1 MKESRDLRV
10 WLAYFAIAA
19 ALFLFRDILTPRIQA
34 FFADPEVVSFLL
46 YLETGKVIQVSGDW
60 LPPETTA
67 SVTEPSETE
76 AVTEPPRGPAAISHG
91 NTVNIR
97 DSTGLRYD
105 AQALLHTPLFWDLA
119 DGTPRVLVFHT
130 HATESYTPTKENAYE
145 ASSYYRTLE
154 TEDNMVRVGQHLVQE
169 LQNMGIEA
177 VHDTTFHD
185 YPAYNG
191 SYAAARR
198 TLNKRLEQLPGLC
211 LLLDIHRDAIE
222 NASGK
227 QLATG
232 ISVNGRRI
240 AQIMLVV
247 GTDAGGLHHPG
258 WEENLSLALKL
269 QHQLESICPGI
280 CRYISLRTERFNQ
293 DLSPGAMLVEIGS
306 AGNTLEEAL
315 AAVEIL
321 AKAISGLEKGA
332 VTADSTS

>member
-1 MKESRDLRV
+1 
-10 WLAYFAIAA
+10 
-19 ALFLFRDILTPRIQA
+19 
-34 FFADPEVVSFLL
+34 
-46 YLETGKVIQVSGDW
+46 
-60 LPPETTA
+60 
-67 SVTEPSETE
+67 
-76 AVTEPPRGPAAISHG
+76 
-91 NTVNIR
+91 
-97 DSTGLRYD
+97 
-105 AQALLHTPLFWDLA
+105 
-119 DGTPRVLVFHT
+119 
-130 HATESYTPTKENAYE
+130 
-145 ASSYYRTLE
+145 
-154 TEDNMVRVGQHLVQE
+154 MVRVGQHLVQE